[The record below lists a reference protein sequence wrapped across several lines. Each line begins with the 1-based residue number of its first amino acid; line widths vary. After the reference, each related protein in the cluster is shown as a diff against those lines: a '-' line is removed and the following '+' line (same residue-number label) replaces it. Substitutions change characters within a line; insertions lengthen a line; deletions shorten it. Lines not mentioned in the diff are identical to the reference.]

1 MVLAI
6 SWEHQM
12 LNLFEKQ
19 SLRARLIIFLSLTT
33 LVVAV
38 VTTIMGWKT
47 LRKEIN
53 TLFDTQQIFFA
64 ERLASSKIAEGFHQ
78 VQENTDFYFADVD
91 DEALSFAIFTWR
103 GEQIINDDRNG
114 RFIKFAPKEG
124 FDTVISEEYD
134 EDEIET
140 ETWRIYWLKHNDVYI
155 AVGQELEYRDDLI
168 NKVIFSQMG
177 SWLPAFPIII
187 LGIFW
192 IVRRE
197 FISLKRLEQQLQA
210 RKPDETELI
219 DETYLP
225 KEVLPL
231 VKGLNRYF
239 KRTQTMLNR
248 ERRFTSDAAHE
259 LRSPLAGL
267 RVQTELAQMTM
278 NDPEIHVQALNNLT
292 LGIDRISQLIEQLL
306 VLSRLENIEHLN
318 DLEEI
323 SWRSLLEQN
332 VSELYTKAER
342 KQTDIQVD
350 IKSEPKQQGK
360 PLLLHLILRNSLEN
374 AINYTPNGSLIKL
387 TLSEEKLVIE
397 DNGNGVS
404 EADLLKLGQ
413 PFFRPTERPNKGQE
427 EKGSGLGLSII
438 KRITELHGFTL
449 VFSQSS
455 LGGLKIEIGFVPV

>member
-1 MVLAI
+1 
-6 SWEHQM
+6 M

-19 SLRARLIIFLSLTT
+19 SLRARLIIFLSLIT

-155 AVGQELEYRDDLI
+155 AVGQELEYRNDLI
-168 NKVIFSQMG
+168 NKVILSQMG
-177 SWLPAFPIII
+177 SWLPVFPIMI

-197 FISLKRLEQQLQA
+197 FLSLKRLEQQVKA

-219 DETYLP
+219 DETSLP

-278 NDPEIHVQALNNLT
+278 NDPEIHAQALNNLT

-306 VLSRLENIEHLN
+306 VLSRLENIEHLD
-318 DLEEI
+318 DLEAI
-323 SWRSLLEQN
+323 SWRSLLEQD

-360 PLLLHLILRNSLEN
+360 PLLLHLILRNLLEN

-397 DNGNGVS
+397 DNGHGVS

-413 PFFRPTERPNKGQE
+413 PFFRPTERPNKEQD

-438 KRITELHGFTL
+438 KRISELHGFTL
-449 VFSQSS
+449 VFSKSS
-455 LGGLKIEIGFVPV
+455 LGGLKVEIGFNSILDI

>member
-1 MVLAI
+1 
-6 SWEHQM
+6 M

-19 SLRARLIIFLSLTT
+19 SLRARLIIFLSLIT

-78 VQENTDFYFADVD
+78 VQENTDFYFAVVD
-91 DEALSFAIFTWR
+91 DDARSFAIFTWR

-155 AVGQELEYRDDLI
+155 AVGQELEYRNDLI
-168 NKVIFSQMG
+168 NKVILSQMG
-177 SWLPAFPIII
+177 SWLPAFPIMI

-197 FISLKRLEQQLQA
+197 FLSLKRLEQQVKA

-219 DETYLP
+219 DETSLP

-278 NDPEIHVQALNNLT
+278 NDPEIHAQALNNLT

-306 VLSRLENIEHLN
+306 VLSRLENIEHLD
-318 DLEEI
+318 DLEAI
-323 SWRSLLEQN
+323 SWRSLLEQD

-360 PLLLHLILRNSLEN
+360 PLLLHLILRNLLEN

-438 KRITELHGFTL
+438 KRISELHGFTL
-449 VFSQSS
+449 VFSKSS
-455 LGGLKIEIGFVPV
+455 LGGLKVEIGFNSSLDI

>member
-1 MVLAI
+1 
-6 SWEHQM
+6 M

-155 AVGQELEYRDDLI
+155 AVGQELEYRNDLI
-168 NKVIFSQMG
+168 NKVILSQMG
-177 SWLPAFPIII
+177 SWLLAFPIMI

-197 FISLKRLEQQLQA
+197 FLSLKRLEQQVKA

-219 DETYLP
+219 DETSLP

-278 NDPEIHVQALNNLT
+278 NDPEIHAQALNNLT

-306 VLSRLENIEHLN
+306 VLSRLENIEHLD

-323 SWRSLLEQN
+323 SWRSLLEQD

-342 KQTDIQVD
+342 KQTDIHVE

-360 PLLLHLILRNSLEN
+360 PLLLHLILRNLLEN

-397 DNGNGVS
+397 DNGHGVG

-413 PFFRPTERPNKGQE
+413 PFFRPTERPNKEQE

-438 KRITELHGFTL
+438 KRISELHGFTL
-449 VFSQSS
+449 VFSKSP
-455 LGGLKIEIGFVPV
+455 LGGLKVEIGFNSSLDI

>member
-1 MVLAI
+1 
-6 SWEHQM
+6 M

-19 SLRARLIIFLSLTT
+19 SLRARLIIFLSLIT

-155 AVGQELEYRDDLI
+155 AVGQELEYRNDLI
-168 NKVIFSQMG
+168 NKVILSQMG
-177 SWLPAFPIII
+177 SWLPVFPIMI

-197 FISLKRLEQQLQA
+197 FLSLKRLEQQVKA

-219 DETYLP
+219 DETFLP

-278 NDPEIHVQALNNLT
+278 NDPEIHAQALNNLT

-306 VLSRLENIEHLN
+306 VLSRLENIEHLD
-318 DLEEI
+318 DLEAI
-323 SWRSLLEQN
+323 SWSSLLEQD

-360 PLLLHLILRNSLEN
+360 PLLLHLILRNLLEN

-397 DNGNGVS
+397 DNGHGVS

-413 PFFRPTERPNKGQE
+413 PFFRPTERPNKEQD

-438 KRITELHGFTL
+438 KRISELHGFTL
-449 VFSQSS
+449 VFSKSS
-455 LGGLKIEIGFVPV
+455 LGGLKVEIGFNSILDI

>member
-1 MVLAI
+1 
-6 SWEHQM
+6 M

-19 SLRARLIIFLSLTT
+19 SLRARLIIFLSLIT

-155 AVGQELEYRDDLI
+155 AVGQELEYRNDLI
-168 NKVIFSQMG
+168 NKVILSQMG
-177 SWLPAFPIII
+177 SWLPVFPIMI

-197 FISLKRLEQQLQA
+197 FLSLKRLEQQVKA

-219 DETYLP
+219 DETSLP

-278 NDPEIHVQALNNLT
+278 NDPEIHAQALNNLT

-306 VLSRLENIEHLN
+306 VLSRLENIEHLD
-318 DLEEI
+318 DLEAI
-323 SWRSLLEQN
+323 SWRSLLEQD

-360 PLLLHLILRNSLEN
+360 PLLLHLILRNLLEN

-397 DNGNGVS
+397 DNGHGVS

-413 PFFRPTERPNKGQE
+413 PFFRPTERPNKEQD

-438 KRITELHGFTL
+438 KRISELHGFTL
-449 VFSQSS
+449 VFSKSS
-455 LGGLKIEIGFVPV
+455 LGGLKVEIGFNSTLDI

>member
-1 MVLAI
+1 
-6 SWEHQM
+6 M

-19 SLRARLIIFLSLTT
+19 SLRARLIIFLSLIT

-78 VQENTDFYFADVD
+78 VQESADFYFADVD

-155 AVGQELEYRDDLI
+155 AVGQELEYRNDLI
-168 NKVIFSQMG
+168 NKVILSQMG
-177 SWLPAFPIII
+177 SWLPVFPIMI

-197 FISLKRLEQQLQA
+197 FLSLKRLEQQVKA

-219 DETYLP
+219 DETSLP

-267 RVQTELAQMTM
+267 RVQTELAQMTI
-278 NDPEIHVQALNNLT
+278 NDPEIHAQALNNLT

-306 VLSRLENIEHLN
+306 VLSRLENIEHLD
-318 DLEEI
+318 DLEAI
-323 SWRSLLEQN
+323 SWRSLLEQD

-360 PLLLHLILRNSLEN
+360 PLLLHLILRNLLEN

-397 DNGNGVS
+397 DNGHGVS

-413 PFFRPTERPNKGQE
+413 PFFRPTERPNKEQD

-438 KRITELHGFTL
+438 KRISELHGFTL
-449 VFSQSS
+449 VFSKSS
-455 LGGLKIEIGFVPV
+455 LGGLKVEIGFNSTLDI

>member
-1 MVLAI
+1 
-6 SWEHQM
+6 M

-19 SLRARLIIFLSLTT
+19 SLRARLIIFLSLIT

-91 DEALSFAIFTWR
+91 DEALSFAIFTQR

-155 AVGQELEYRDDLI
+155 AVGQELEYRNDLI
-168 NKVIFSQMG
+168 NKVILSQMG
-177 SWLPAFPIII
+177 SWLPAFPIMI

-197 FISLKRLEQQLQA
+197 FLSLKRLEQQVKA

-219 DETYLP
+219 DETSLP

-278 NDPEIHVQALNNLT
+278 NDPEIHAQALNNLT

-306 VLSRLENIEHLN
+306 VLSRLENIEHLD

-323 SWRSLLEQN
+323 SWRSLLEQD

-342 KQTDIQVD
+342 KQTDIHVE

-360 PLLLHLILRNSLEN
+360 PLLLHLILRNLLEN

-397 DNGNGVS
+397 DNGHGVS

-413 PFFRPTERPNKGQE
+413 PFFRPTERPNKEQD

-438 KRITELHGFTL
+438 KRISELHGFIL
-449 VFSQSS
+449 SFSQSR
-455 LGGLKIEIGFVPV
+455 LGGLKVEIVFNSRL